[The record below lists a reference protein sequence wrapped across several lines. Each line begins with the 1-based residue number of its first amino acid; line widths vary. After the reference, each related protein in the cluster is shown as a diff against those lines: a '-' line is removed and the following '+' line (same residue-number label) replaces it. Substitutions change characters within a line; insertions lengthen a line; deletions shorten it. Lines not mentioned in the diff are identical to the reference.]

1 MIQDRIDSGN
11 LHVHVSTP
19 KNTAQHVRVDTTGV
33 TTSLFASGPAQSIT
47 GSSNS
52 LSQVCLRYIEQL
64 TYLLAQTKN
73 ATVSTSL

>member
-1 MIQDRIDSGN
+1 MAQDRTDAGN

-19 KNTAQHVRVDTTGV
+19 ENTAQHARVDTNGV
-33 TTSLFASGPAQSIT
+33 TPSPFASGPMQSIT

-52 LSQVCLRYIEQL
+52 LSQVCSRYTEQI